1 MNIDSEAAL
10 YVLSDRMLYL
20 VMFCLLY
27 SSKKIYKWCLKGQS
41 MDYNIKK
48 VTLLEIFQSIITM

>member
-1 MNIDSEAAL
+1 MTENTKMYDDMNIDSEAAL

-27 SSKKIYKWCLKGQS
+27 SSKKI
-41 MDYNIKK
+41 
-48 VTLLEIFQSIITM
+48 